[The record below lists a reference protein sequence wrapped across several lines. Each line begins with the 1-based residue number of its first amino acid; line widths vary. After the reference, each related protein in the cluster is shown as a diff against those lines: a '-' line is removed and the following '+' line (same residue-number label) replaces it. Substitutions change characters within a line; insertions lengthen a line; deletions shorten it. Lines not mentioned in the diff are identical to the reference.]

1 MKIVNISDAKT
12 NLSKLV
18 AQAASGEPFII
29 AKFGKPMVK
38 VIPINAPEEKQIR
51 RLGFM
56 SNQICV
62 SEGFDRMGSSEIERL
77 FDSKF
82 IIRS

>member
-1 MKIVNISDAKT
+1 MQTVNIHDAKT

-29 AKFGKPMVK
+29 AKAGMPLVK
-38 VIPINAPEEKQIR
+38 VIPLNAPEGHQVR

-56 SNQICV
+56 SNQ
-62 SEGFDRMGSSEIERL
+62 MGNLEIEHL
-77 FDSKF
+77 FGGDV
-82 IIRS
+82 

>member
-1 MKIVNISDAKT
+1 MITVNIYYAKT

-29 AKFGKPMVK
+29 AKYGKPLVK
-38 VIPINAPEEKQIR
+38 VIPLNVREGKHLM

-56 SNQICV
+56 SNRMTV
-62 SEGFDRMGSSEIERL
+62 TDGFDRMWRSEIERL
-77 FDSKF
+77 FDGNN
-82 IIRS
+82 